1 MCSSPKI
8 PKVEQQVVTPIEPV
22 KALSIP
28 VAPRAPSG
36 INALRVTAKK

>member
-1 MCSSPKI
+1 MCSTPKI

-28 VAPRAPSG
+28 VAPRAGSG
-36 INALRVTAKK
+36 LSALRIAPKK